1 MQANQSQKEK
11 SQKDK
16 DKKFRLLFQENPQP
30 MWVFDS
36 ENLKILEAN
45 AAATALYG
53 FTAEEF
59 RSMTLADIHGTEE
72 ARRFA
77 GWLEQPE
84 RPAISSWRHC
94 TKNGR
99 LIDIEMAVHEID
111 YDSRRAQLAI
121 LIDITGRRDLE
132 DQLRQAQKME
142 AVGLL
147 AGGVAHDFNNLLTII
162 TGYSQLI
169 LNSLGP
175 GDANRHSAEQ
185 IMKAGERAAAL
196 TRQLLAF
203 SRRQV
208 LQPRVLD
215 LNRLVMGLN
224 IMLQRLIGEDIDL
237 RLDMGADLG
246 RVSADP
252 SQIEQVLMNLV
263 VNARDAM
270 PKGGTLTVETANV
283 TLDSTYPGRY
293 IAAKPGP
300 FVLLA
305 VSDNGAG
312 MDEATQAR
320 LFEPFFTTKG
330 VGRGTGLGLSTVFG
344 IVKQSGGSLDVYS
357 EPGRGSSFKVYLP
370 RIDQPVAAETEGPRT
385 PSRRGTETIL
395 LVEDDDMV
403 RNLVREALENNGYK
417 VLDSSG
423 PMEARRVAESHRG
436 PIQLLVTDV
445 VMPKINGRE
454 LAEQMARER
463 PKMKVLYMS
472 GYTDNAVVNSGILK
486 KEVAFLQKPFTP
498 GALIDKVREVLENGK
513 TRQASE

>member
-1 MQANQSQKEK
+1 MRATKSLKE
-11 SQKDK
+11 K
-16 DKKFRLLFQENPQP
+16 DKKFRLLFEENPQP
-30 MWVFDS
+30 MWVFDAES
-36 ENLKILEAN
+36 LRILEAN
-45 AAATALYG
+45 SAAAALYG
-53 FTAEEF
+53 FSAAEF
-59 RSMTLADIHGTEE
+59 RSLTLADIHGAEE
-72 ARRFA
+72 ARRFSI
-77 GWLEQPE
+77 WLHQPD
-84 RPAISSWRHC
+84 RSAISAWRHC
-94 TKNGR
+94 TKSGR
-99 LIDIEMAVHEID
+99 LIEIEMAVHEIV
-111 YDSRRAQLAI
+111 YGGQNAQLAI

-132 DQLRQAQKME
+132 EQLRQSQKME

-162 TGYSQLI
+162 NGYSQLI
-169 LNSLGP
+169 LNNLGA

-215 LNRLVMGLN
+215 LNRLVAGLS

-237 RLDMGADLG
+237 RLELGADLG

-270 PKGGTLTVETANV
+270 PRGGTLTIETANMA
-283 TLDSTYPGRY
+283 LDAAYTGRH
-293 IAAKPGP
+293 IAVKPGP
-300 FVLLA
+300 YVLLA

-357 EPGRGSSFKVYLP
+357 QPGHGSAFKIYLP
-370 RIDQPVAAETEGPRT
+370 RIDQPVALETEV
-385 PSRRGTETIL
+385 SRLPLRAGTETIL

-403 RNLVREALENNGYK
+403 RNLVRETLERSGYK
-417 VLDSSG
+417 ILDSAG
-423 PMEARRVAESHRG
+423 PMEARRTAARHRG
-436 PIQLLVTDV
+436 PIQLLITDV
-445 VMPKINGRE
+445 VMPKISGRE
-454 LAEQMARER
+454 LAEQMVRER
-463 PKMKVLYMS
+463 PDLKVLYMS

-486 KEVAFLQKPFTP
+486 KEVFFLQKPFTP
-498 GALIDKVREVLENGK
+498 AALIEKVREVLENGK
-513 TRQASE
+513 TQQASE